1 MYLISFF
8 ICFVNSGGLGASLTA
23 EIKRNLGLSSQAGT
37 QLSPTIQA
45 KKNRR
50 AEIKKLHGWGGRE
63 EEFLLEAIKGNLT
76 NSPHSDVSVFNFIL
90 RMD

>member
-23 EIKRNLGLSSQAGT
+23 EIKRSLSYQAGT

>member
-23 EIKRNLGLSSQAGT
+23 EIKRHIKQGHNYH
-37 QLSPTIQA
+37 
-45 KKNRR
+45 RR
-50 AEIKKLHGWGGRE
+50 FKQRGIEEQKLHGWGWRE